1 MKIKAVVMVMLAV
14 TLLSSKLIAGGTGGG
29 SGPPAKEKL
38 EEMLMSAD
46 MAAAGLFR
54 TETGEINLGI
64 NRSLSSEM
72 VLTRSTMM
80 SQALTMSEADFA
92 ALSDSQNRTI
102 EAVSVGLPEEKAK
115 SYRVDDG
122 DRLGELILKDRRE
135 VARNS
140 VK

>member
-1 MKIKAVVMVMLAV
+1 MKIKAVVIVMLAE
-14 TLLSSKLIAGGTGGG
+14 TLVSNTLIAGGTGGG

-135 VARNS
+135 AARNS